1 MKKVGWYGLLVLMLY
16 NFFPLSAIACSCVE
30 NRGVEEA
37 LEQAEAVFSGRVLD
51 VKEQKGAD
59 GYLAKA
65 VHFSVDRAW
74 KGVNETEI
82 IIATGLGGGD
92 CGIDFIVGE
101 EYLVYA
107 NQSSWHASIAPLE
120 AIICSRTT
128 SLATAEE
135 DLQELGEGTL
145 PEHDVE
151 LMIGQSDPV
160 KWWAGAIGGMGV
172 LVVLGLL
179 WRKRLRKKSEE

>member
-1 MKKVGWYGLLVLMLY
+1 MKKVGLYGLLVLLMY
-16 NFFPLSAIACSCVE
+16 NLFPLSASACSCVE

-37 LEQAEAVFSGRVLD
+37 LELADAVFSGRVLD
-51 VKEQKGAD
+51 VQEQKGAD
-59 GYLAKA
+59 GSQAKA

-101 EYLVYA
+101 EYVVYA
-107 NQSSWHASIAPLE
+107 NQSSWYASIAPLE

-128 SLATAEE
+128 SLAAAEE
-135 DLQELGEGTL
+135 DLRELGEGTQ

-160 KWWAGAIGGMGV
+160 KWWTGAIGGMGV

-179 WRKRLRKKSEE
+179 WRKNRRKQREE